1 MSQSGKSMKENRKHV
16 RVRIPHDIIEWN
28 RLLGAKAHWPSHEQ
42 VEVYDL
48 AYKGA
53 AVGTPAVFAVALEQK
68 IKIKFSLNP
77 YGDVHVQCRVAWK
90 TDQRV
95 GLEFEQMSAEAKQRL
110 DQYLDHK
117 LIGQNLKPVDRRHFH
132 ADTNFTDW
140 YMGPHDTHVFL
151 WRDDSAQI
159 NKAIVETEF
168 GSVEFDGVEWSGSG
182 RDFLI
187 RISDI
192 LSQIPQVEHPL
203 KELARALPRNL

>member
-1 MSQSGKSMKENRKHV
+1 MKENRKHT
-16 RVRIPHDIIEWN
+16 RVRIPHEVIEWS

-42 VEVYDL
+42 GEVYDL

-53 AVGTPAVFAVALEQK
+53 AVDTPVVYAVELDQK
-68 IKIKFSLNP
+68 LMMQFSLNP
-77 YGDVHVQCRVAWK
+77 YGDIKVECRVAWK
-90 TDQRV
+90 TDKRI

-117 LIGQNLKPVDRRHFH
+117 LIGQNLKPVDPRHFH
-132 ADTNFTDW
+132 PNVDFTDW

-151 WRDDSAQI
+151 WRNASSQI
-159 NKAIVETEF
+159 NKAIVETDF
-168 GSVEFDGVEWSGSG
+168 GKTEFDGVEWVGSN
-182 RDFLI
+182 REFLI

-203 KELARALPRNL
+203 KELARSLPKDL

>member
-1 MSQSGKSMKENRKHV
+1 MKENRKHV
-16 RVRIPHDIIEWN
+16 RVKIPHDITEWT

-53 AVGTPAVFAVALEQK
+53 AVGTPAIFTAELDQK

-77 YGDVHVQCRVAWK
+77 YGDIDVGCRIAWK
-90 TDQRV
+90 TEQRL

-117 LIGQNLKPVDRRHFH
+117 LIGQNLKPVDKRHFH
-132 ADTNFTDW
+132 SSADFTDW
-140 YMGPHDTHVFL
+140 FMGPHDTHVFL
-151 WRDDSAQI
+151 WRGGTSEI
-159 NKAIVETEF
+159 NKAIVETDF
-168 GSVEFDGVEWSGSG
+168 GSVEFNGTSWIGANK
-182 RDFLI
+182 DFLI

-192 LSQIPQVEHPL
+192 LSQIPQAEHPL
-203 KELARALPRNL
+203 KELAKSLPKELTRDL

>member
-1 MSQSGKSMKENRKHV
+1 MKENRRYV
-16 RVRIPHDIIEWN
+16 RVKIPHEVLEWN
-28 RLLGAKAHWPSHEQ
+28 RLLGAKAHWPTHEQ

-53 AVGTPAVFAVALEQK
+53 AVGLPAVYATDLNQK
-68 IKIKFSLNP
+68 INLRFSLNP
-77 YGDVHVQCRVAWK
+77 YGDIQVQCRVAWK
-90 TDQRV
+90 TQDRV
-95 GLEFEQMSAEAKQRL
+95 GLEFENMSADSKQRL

-117 LIGQNLKPVDRRHFH
+117 LIGQNLKPIDPQYFNSNN
-132 ADTNFTDW
+132 DFTDW

-151 WRDDSAQI
+151 WRNDSSQI

-168 GSVEFDGVEWSGSG
+168 GSVEFDGQHWSGSN
-182 RDFLI
+182 REFLI

-203 KELARALPRNL
+203 KELARTLPRDL